1 LDHSQC
7 GVLSFRK
14 NETQIGSQDTNKSAE
29 KLESSHDCPA
39 IIILYGLVISEIT
52 LSFKIFKTSVSL
64 WEEEEEHKS
73 SDEILYGHVDTALS
87 EQILAANK
95 IVEEVIEE
103 EVTDME
109 LVNNMTEV
117 VAEILENSKIEKHV
131 SHENGTLVGSGS
143 RNSCVLASFLAG
155 LVLVGLM

>member
-1 LDHSQC
+1 M
-7 GVLSFRK
+7 
-14 NETQIGSQDTNKSAE
+14 
-29 KLESSHDCPA
+29 
-39 IIILYGLVISEIT
+39 
-52 LSFKIFKTSVSL
+52 
-64 WEEEEEHKS
+64 WEEEEENKSS

-95 IVEEVIEE
+95 IVEEVIKE

-131 SHENGTLVGSGS
+131 SHENVTMVGSMN
-143 RNSCVLASFLAG
+143 R
-155 LVLVGLM
+155 